1 MDAGKILVAGSRGVE
16 LSPWAASLEE
26 AGFTVKQCDTPER
39 LGAKAAEG
47 CDVLFIS
54 LFSENE
60 AEQWLRAAVPLRAR
74 HPLVKI
80 AILAIESSEASAIL
94 ALRAHVDEYVRGTV
108 DGAAIVAMTRS
119 LWGGGCGARRGTILG
134 ESHSMRD
141 MRERLQR
148 LAARDCN
155 VLITGESGTGK
166 ELAAAAIHANSER
179 RTGRMVCINCAAI
192 PDSLVES
199 ELFGRERGAFTGADS
214 AQDGKLKAAD
224 GGVIF
229 LDEVGDLSLYAQAKI
244 LRAVETKE
252 MYRLGSHKP
261 LRVDARIVAATH
273 RNLEEMVQQGL
284 FRQDLFFRLNVGRV
298 HVPPLRDRIEDLHI
312 LVSHYLEIL
321 NRQMSTCVKGFSEQ
335 AWQCLARYS
344 WPGNVRELKNLIESL
359 LVNTFSAMISA
370 EDLPP
375 QIRIGTQPAE
385 GERDQLVSALL
396 AANWN
401 KSKAAERLQW
411 SRMKLYRKMAKYAV
425 SGATGDQVA

>member
-1 MDAGKILVAGSRGVE
+1 
-16 LSPWAASLEE
+16 
-26 AGFTVKQCDTPER
+26 
-39 LGAKAAEG
+39 
-47 CDVLFIS
+47 
-54 LFSENE
+54 
-60 AEQWLRAAVPLRAR
+60 
-74 HPLVKI
+74 
-80 AILAIESSEASAIL
+80 
-94 ALRAHVDEYVRGTV
+94 
-108 DGAAIVAMTRS
+108 
-119 LWGGGCGARRGTILG
+119 
-134 ESHSMRD
+134 

-148 LAARDCN
+148 LATRDCN